1 MFNLTKL
8 SISLGLASLLSVKFI
23 LVVLITLFSLPAQ
36 ADGFF
41 VGTSASFVQ
50 AHVTMADD
58 SQQKL
63 KINQQ
68 NVNLGYE
75 LNILNFKLAAEYS
88 TPILSNDSSLGS
100 AKTPTVIE
108 TATLRVSN
116 LSSNV
121 FLETGLFKVDK
132 GDESFDVVGQ
142 KRDKGFI
149 FGAGSNYN
157 YSSSV
162 KLVLK
167 ANRISG
173 TGVKGNLITVG
184 ANYTF

>member
-149 FGAGSNYN
+149 FGAGFNYK

>member
-1 MFNLTKL
+1 MKL
-8 SISLGLASLLSVKFI
+8 IFVT
-23 LVVLITLFSLPAQ
+23 LITLFSLSAQ

-41 VGTSASFVQ
+41 IGTSTSIVQ
-50 AHVTMADD
+50 AKVITSDD

-68 NVNLGYE
+68 NINLGYE
-75 LNILNFKLAAEYS
+75 FNIPNFKLTAEYS
-88 TPILSNDSSLGS
+88 TPILSNDSSIGS
-100 AKTPTVIE
+100 TKTPTVIE

-116 LSSNV
+116 LSSNM

-132 GDESFDVVGQ
+132 GDESFDVIGQ
-142 KRDKGFI
+142 KRDKGFT
-149 FGAGSNYN
+149 FGAGFNYN
-157 YSSSV
+157 YSNSV

-173 TGVKGNLITVG
+173 TGVKGNLITMG
-184 ANYTF
+184 ANYAF